1 VDLLEAGH
9 RVASLCHGNK
19 SGRQGEYWLALL
31 VVWRVH
37 LGGLLLAE
45 F

>member
-1 VDLLEAGH
+1 MDLLKVGH
-9 RVASLCHGNK
+9 RDASLCHGNK
-19 SGRQGEYWLALL
+19 SGRQGEHWLALS

-37 LGGLLLAE
+37 IGGLLIAE